1 MPIYEY
7 QCLDCR
13 RRVSVFFRTMS
24 EASDA
29 AARCPRCDGANLRR
43 LVSRVAVI
51 KATGGSDLGTGGLG
65 GNDDALLAGLESQD
79 PRALA
84 TMMRQMS
91 DETGEPLDA
100 EMREVVDRLERGESP
115 EAIEQ
120 SLGQSGQDLDD
131 GGVGA
136 SAAGDAF

>member
-13 RRVSVFFRTMS
+13 RRVSVFFRSMAA
-24 EASDA
+24 ASDA

-51 KATGGSDLGTGGLG
+51 RSGGESEAGSG
-65 GNDDALLAGLESQD
+65 DDALLAGLESQD

-84 TMMRQMS
+84 TMMRKMS

-120 SLGQSGQDLDD
+120 SMGQSGPDQDVA
-131 GGVGA
+131 GAGA
-136 SAAGDAF
+136 SADGDDTF